1 MTVELQAVLYT
12 RKVLHMMPLEEPEE
26 EAAASMVLSTADPEA
41 LLLVAQMAV
50 PTVCTVLVD
59 QLVVEA

>member
-1 MTVELQAVLYT
+1 MTVELQAVLHT
-12 RKVLHMMPLEEPEE
+12 KEVLHMMPLEEPEE
-26 EAAASMVLSTADPEA
+26 EAAASMVMSTADPEA
-41 LLLVAQMAV
+41 LVVVPQVAV